1 MNLQQLL
8 QWQESGKS
16 GGSLEKYRFHSGRR
30 GASVAAGSDWS
41 LRSTEEGPLEQKASE
56 KPRTDTVKQQKLE
69 VTVETLILTVSKPSK
84 FLRHESD
91 DLRRL
96 GKIKK
101 DFITLSLTSTP
112 MTWDLTQNF
121 IAKT

>member
-1 MNLQQLL
+1 MMNLQQLL
-8 QWQESGKS
+8 QWRESGKC

-69 VTVETLILTVSKPSK
+69 ATVETLTFPVSKPFK
-84 FLRHESD
+84 FVRYESD
-91 DLRRL
+91 YLR
-96 GKIKK
+96 
-101 DFITLSLTSTP
+101 
-112 MTWDLTQNF
+112 
-121 IAKT
+121 